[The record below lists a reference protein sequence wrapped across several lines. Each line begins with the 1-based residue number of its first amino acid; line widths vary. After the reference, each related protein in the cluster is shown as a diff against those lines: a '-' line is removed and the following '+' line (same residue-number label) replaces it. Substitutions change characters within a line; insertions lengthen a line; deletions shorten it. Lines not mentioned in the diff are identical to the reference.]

1 MATSIDGGYTYAP
14 KQPAIS
20 GVSGTCG
27 QTTGGCLSAA
37 AQDNHFGNIVVN
49 KATHQLYTVW
59 VAPQTAAEALA
70 GQSGP
75 PNEHEV
81 NIASGTPVCAVTC
94 APGIPIASITW
105 TDHVVYVGPTGTD
118 YGQDFPSIAIDAAGG
133 IYTTWSDTAHVYM
146 SHSATP
152 DTDGTWSSPVQVD
165 QGTSHSNMFPW
176 IVGGRAGTVDEVW
189 YSSTFLPTCGAA
201 PGNANDSAGVS
212 NSCHNTWTTQFAQST
227 DSGASFTQVAA
238 SPVIHNGAIC
248 NRVSPVPPAHEP
260 CSISSRSTSTRP
272 ARRTSP
278 TPLTPPRQDRRRSP
292 TRASASAPAPPP
304 APAST
309 MAAAARFEA
318 VGNTGP
324 PPPTCDGTSVA
335 TDPAGDVNNPTG
347 APNSTPSG
355 TPGNTEQADITNVGF
370 ASDASTI
377 TTTLTIAN
385 LPTNPPAP
393 IAGTLDTY

>member
-1 MATSIDGGYTYAP
+1 MTVNQSSDGGTTWHGPANVANPVSSLPLDDRQWQAADTGIGENYLTVHDLATDNIQMATSIDGGYTYAP

-227 DSGASFTQVAA
+227 DFGATFTQVAA

-248 NRVSPVPPAHEP
+248 NQGLTCA
-260 CSISSRSTSTRP
+260 TGTRTP
-272 ARRTSP
+272 ARFLPGR
-278 TPLTPPRQDRRRSP
+278 PRPGRRGEHRL
-292 TRASASAPAPPP
+292 RH
-304 APAST
+304 
-309 MAAAARFEA
+309 
-318 VGNTGP
+318 
-324 PPPTCDGTSVA
+324 
-335 TDPAGDVNNPTG
+335 
-347 APNSTPSG
+347 
-355 TPGNTEQADITNVGF
+355 
-370 ASDASTI
+370 
-377 TTTLTIAN
+377 
-385 LPTNPPAP
+385 
-393 IAGTLDTY
+393 